1 MRSSVLG
8 TFVADG
14 ATQNIIV
21 GNITDPILS
30 AYQVRAVATVP
41 EPSGVFLL
49 GLSGI
54 TFLFHRRKWVKF
66 YLIYQAHRIWFLL
79 GFFSRYWSNTPKLP
93 DNALI

>member
-14 ATQNIIV
+14 ATQNIIVGNIIV

-66 YLIYQAHRIWFLL
+66 YLIYQAHRIWFL
-79 GFFSRYWSNTPKLP
+79 
-93 DNALI
+93 